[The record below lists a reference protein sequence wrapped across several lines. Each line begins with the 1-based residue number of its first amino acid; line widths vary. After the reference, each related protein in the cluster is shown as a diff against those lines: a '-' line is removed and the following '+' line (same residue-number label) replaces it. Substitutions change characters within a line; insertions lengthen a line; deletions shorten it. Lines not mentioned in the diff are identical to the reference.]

1 MSPAASKFVFGE
13 RMMENKVPPKIIYI
27 LIVGF
32 WGVETDAGA

>member
-13 RMMENKVPPKIIYI
+13 RMMENIYI